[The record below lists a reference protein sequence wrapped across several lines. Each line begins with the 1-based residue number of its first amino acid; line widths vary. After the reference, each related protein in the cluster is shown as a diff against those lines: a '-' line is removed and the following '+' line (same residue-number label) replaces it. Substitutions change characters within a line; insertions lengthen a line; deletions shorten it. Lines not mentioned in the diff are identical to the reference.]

1 MNTQQEQLKTT
12 LRNWTGLALA
22 LFVLNFV
29 LTFHNVW
36 PTLWITTHFE
46 LSIEMAMLILV
57 LALYIRWVGAV
68 SSRVVSALAA
78 ILTVMTI
85 GRYAEVTAP
94 ALYGRPVNIYWDA
107 QYLPHVA
114 AMMIQSTHL
123 LLVLAL
129 FTGILL
135 FLTSIFLIL
144 RTALNRIVSGTE
156 QGFVSLVTGLL
167 VIFYLC
173 GYLGLPVRKM
183 NLYSVPVTRTYWQ
196 QAGFIA
202 SALAKEGKLDV
213 IPTTNP
219 LGEFPLPKLN
229 GADVIIDFV
238 ESYGAIAFDSPLVA
252 EAIAQSRENLTSAIA
267 QTKRRVVSAY
277 VVSPT
282 FGGGSWLAHSS
293 FMTGLEINK
302 NSTYDLL
309 LTKSRPTLA
318 SRFTALGYRSIALM
332 PGLRNEW
339 PEGSFY
345 KFASIYGSNELDYH
359 GPEFGWWRIPD
370 QYSLAKL
377 AEIEL
382 NKQNRPPLF
391 LMFTSIS
398 SHMPF
403 RPTPPYQPEWSRI
416 LSTTPFDNGQV
427 QDSLALLPEWTNM
440 QPAYAGTL
448 SYTFDY
454 LSGFF
459 REHSDQDFFWVIIG
473 DHQPVALVSGEGAR
487 WDVPVHIVSAND
499 AIINSLLQMGFVEG
513 LTPSSKPIGAMHELT
528 ARLLNMLAGN
538 EPVQLASL
546 PQQQK

>member
-46 LSIEMAMLILV
+46 LSIEMAMLLLV
-57 LALYIRWVGAV
+57 LALYIRWAGAV

-173 GYLGLPVRKM
+173 GYLGLPVRKL

-202 SALAKEGKLDV
+202 SALAEEGKLDV
-213 IPTTNP
+213 IPTANP

-238 ESYGAIAFDSPLVA
+238 ESYGAIAFDSPVVA
-252 EAIAQSRENLTSAIA
+252 EAIAQSRENLASAIA

-339 PEGSFY
+339 PEGTFY

-416 LSTTPFDNGQV
+416 LSANPFDNGPV
-427 QDSLALLPEWTNM
+427 QDSLTLLPEWTNM

-454 LSGFF
+454 LGGFF
-459 REHSDQDFFWVIIG
+459 REHPDQDFFWVIIG

-528 ARLLNMLAGN
+528 ARLLDMLAGN